1 MFGKLDWVAKVN
13 AAKFQFKNE
22 HQSSMGGCLAS
33 SDESLNFSLFGN
45 RRCTRPLC
53 PAKLSLMFS
62 IMSQRMFSIRIQQMF
77 SIMIPQELD
86 MHLKTALGLGS
97 PTGIVSGFFVFLF
110 SSFWLSSLSFFHQT
124 KVPPVIQI
132 KCKRT
137 LFESIFLARMVLA
150 RSVGIIFQSSY
161 WHFTMCIWIL
171 QPNKYC
177 IHPLLYTA
185 HSTHLI
191 KVSNFTVK
199 KSRNV
204 RLREGCKESGR
215 KIFKFVTDYNIV
227 IIFHC

>member
-33 SDESLNFSLFGN
+33 SDESLNYSLFGN

-62 IMSQRMFSIRIQQMF
+62 IMSQRMFSIKIQQIISIKIPQMF

-86 MHLKTALGLGS
+86 MHLKTALGQPALS
-97 PTGIVSGFFVFLF
+97 AAF
-110 SSFWLSSLSFFHQT
+110 SSFCSLRFDSAASLSFIKQ
-124 KVPPVIQI
+124 KPPQSFRENAKEPYLRV
-132 KCKRT
+132 
-137 LFESIFLARMVLA
+137 FLAKMLLA

-161 WHFTMCIWIL
+161 WHFKMCFWIL

-177 IHPLLYTA
+177 IHPALHTA
-185 HSTHLI
+185 HIWSQCQN
-191 KVSNFTVK
+191 SQ
-199 KSRNV
+199 
-204 RLREGCKESGR
+204 LRS
-215 KIFKFVTDYNIV
+215 VTT
-227 IIFHC
+227 

>member
-62 IMSQRMFSIRIQQMF
+62 IMSQRMFSIKIQQMFSIKIPQMF

-86 MHLKTALGLGS
+86 MHLKTALGS

-137 LFESIFLARMVLA
+137 LFESIFGKDVVGKICWNYLPIFVLTFHDVHLNSATKQTLHPPLA
-150 RSVGIIFQSSY
+150 
-161 WHFTMCIWIL
+161 T
-171 QPNKYC
+171 
-177 IHPLLYTA
+177 

-191 KVSNFTVK
+191 SVSKLTVENSHNIRFK
-199 KSRNV
+199 RRLKRIREENV
-204 RLREGCKESGR
+204 QVFKRL
-215 KIFKFVTDYNIV
+215 
-227 IIFHC
+227 

>member
-62 IMSQRMFSIRIQQMF
+62 IMSQRMFSIKIPQMF

-86 MHLKTALGLGS
+86 MHLKTALGPGS

-137 LFESIFLARMVLA
+137 LFESIFGKDVVGKICWNYLPIFVLTFHDVHLNSATKQTLHPPLA
-150 RSVGIIFQSSY
+150 I
-161 WHFTMCIWIL
+161 
-171 QPNKYC
+171 
-177 IHPLLYTA
+177 
-185 HSTHLI
+185 HSTQHTFDQ
-191 KVSNFTVK
+191 SVK
-199 KSRNV
+199 IYSW
-204 RLREGCKESGR
+204 
-215 KIFKFVTDYNIV
+215 
-227 IIFHC
+227 